1 MRRRTAVTAIVSAA
15 VAGLVLIWNTIGQDR
30 AFRALIAEGNAALA
44 ASDTSGAAAA
54 FSGALAI
61 QPDSMLAHLKRG
73 DTYRRRGE
81 LAAALADLTAANAL
95 DPAAPR
101 VKELLGDLQSERGRT
116 GRAVEAYRA
125 YLALDE
131 RAPLVLVKLGGVELL
146 EGETAA
152 ALTSARKALTLD
164 AGLAEAHY
172 LEGLALRISQPQQA
186 ARAFSRAIE
195 LKPSLLAAR
204 EQLAGVLVASGR
216 VREGVEV
223 LEALAA
229 LEPSQPARVAAVVMA
244 LADAGKTDSALQ
256 RLDRAADQFP
266 GDATIAARRGEVLL
280 DRAEADKDRR
290 LSAEAEAVLTPL
302 ANRDH
307 PQAAILSAMGRARL
321 LAGDPRGASR
331 GRRRSR
337 STRRTGA
344 RRRPSGARS
353 CAPGAR
359 GPPRRR

>member
-223 LEALAA
+223 LEALARVVDVSGGGA
-229 LEPSQPARVAAVVMA
+229 KAGDVSAGGLDADGVNAGGVAA
-244 LADAGKTDSALQ
+244 
-256 RLDRAADQFP
+256 AA
-266 GDATIAARRGEVLL
+266 T
-280 DRAEADKDRR
+280 
-290 LSAEAEAVLTPL
+290 
-302 ANRDH
+302 
-307 PQAAILSAMGRARL
+307 
-321 LAGDPRGASR
+321 
-331 GRRRSR
+331 
-337 STRRTGA
+337 
-344 RRRPSGARS
+344 
-353 CAPGAR
+353 
-359 GPPRRR
+359 